1 MTFIPE
7 PLLEQR
13 AAELWRQHG
22 LEPGFDVERLLDDL
36 GLGLVWEEVS
46 DDRGRILGQLIP
58 DQRLVV
64 LNERHL
70 DALEE
75 KDGRLRRYTIGH
87 EVGHWEFHA
96 EAARSGTLR
105 LLPGGR
111 TWCRDG
117 SPDPAERQAEMFSAA
132 LLVPRDRLCAA
143 LPRRPWR
150 GWPTIYD
157 LADLFVVNVTP
168 MRIRLEWLGWMHLD
182 EDGVPVSGPK
192 PASGQGQ
199 LFAG

>member
-13 AAELWRQHG
+13 AAELWQQHG
-22 LEPGFDVERLLDDL
+22 LEPGFDVERLLDRL
-36 GLGLVWEEVS
+36 GLGLVWEDVA

-58 DQRLVV
+58 EQQLVV

-87 EVGHWEFHA
+87 EVGHWELHA
-96 EAARSGTLR
+96 GAARSGTLS

-117 SPDPAERQAEMFSAA
+117 SPDPVERQAEMFSAA
-132 LLVPRDRLCAA
+132 LLIPRDRLRAA
-143 LPRRPWR
+143 LPKRPWR

-157 LADLFVVNVTP
+157 LADLFVVNITP
-168 MRIRLEWLGWMHLD
+168 MRIRLERLGWMHLD
-182 EDGVPVSGPK
+182 EYGVPASGPK
-192 PASGQGQ
+192 PALGQGQ

>member
-7 PLLEQR
+7 PVLEQR

-22 LEPGFDVERLLDDL
+22 LQPGFDVERLLDRL
-36 GLGLVWEEVS
+36 GLGLVWEDVP
-46 DDRGRILGQLIP
+46 DDRGRVLGQLIP
-58 DQRLVV
+58 DQRVVV

-70 DALEE
+70 QALEE
-75 KDGRLRRYTIGH
+75 KDGRLRRYTVGH

-105 LLPGGR
+105 LLAGGR

-117 SPDPAERQAEMFSAA
+117 SPDPVERQAEMFSAA
-132 LLVPRDRLCAA
+132 LLIPRDRLRAA
-143 LPRRPWR
+143 LPKRPWR

-168 MRIRLEWLGWMHLD
+168 IRIRLERLGWVHLD
-182 EDGVPVSGPK
+182 EDGGPVSGPR